1 MKVVADTD
9 ILSTFAR
16 VHRLDIL
23 KKLFDQ
29 ITIPQS
35 VKSELRE
42 GKIDVKPLNPV
53 LVKLTKDELK
63 VLRTS
68 SIGLG
73 KGESEC
79 LVIAKSRNIPLASN
93 DRTVQSLCKKEGI
106 GYFTLPII
114 LRMGILDRV
123 ITREDAKE
131 IVKLIEHEEHTKIKN
146 KDEIF
151 R

>member
-1 MKVVADTD
+1 MKIVADTD

-16 VHRLDIL
+16 IHRFDIL

-29 ITIPQS
+29 ITVPQS

-42 GKIDVKPLNPV
+42 GKIDVKPLNLV
-53 LVKLTKDELK
+53 LVKLTRDELK
-63 VLRTS
+63 VLRSS
-68 SIGLG
+68 SIRLG

-93 DRTVQSLCKKEGI
+93 DKTVHSLCKKEGI
-106 GYFTLPII
+106 GYFTLPRI
-114 LRMGILDRV
+114 LRLAISERV
-123 ITREDAKE
+123 ITREQAKE
-131 IVKLIEHEEHTKIKN
+131 VVKLIEQEERTVIKD